1 LGDYLDDDT
10 LESAPNTPRSIRACE
25 RQGIAVAELAI
36 QDKEAVRQPGDTEY
50 VLKKRVQHNER
61 IRLRKLEDVRVEY
74 QEVLEEDRVQ
84 GGDGNFAAQLEA
96 AKAKRMEDVEE
107 RRMNAKKEKQRKEIQ
122 NMIFQQK
129 QAVEIE
135 AQIKKQE
142 ADEASRKA
150 KQEEVFRRRRE
161 SQEK

>member
-1 LGDYLDDDT
+1 MSQPQSPQSPKSPHGPPVSLGDYLDDDT

-122 NMIFQQK
+122 NSDSHHK
-129 QAVEIE
+129 LSNA
-135 AQIKKQE
+135 
-142 ADEASRKA
+142 RL
-150 KQEEVFRRRRE
+150 
-161 SQEK
+161 